1 MILDV
6 NEIKKI
12 LPHRPPMLLVD
23 RIIDLVPFES
33 GVGIKNVT
41 LNEPFFPGHFPG
53 NPIMPGVFI
62 LEAMAQVGGIAMLY
76 PEENRGKIA
85 LFGGMENVKFKK
97 PVVPGDQLV
106 MKARLVH
113 VVKGNFG
120 KLHAEAFVDDTFV
133 AQGDFIFALKKT
145 GKRADL
151 S

>member
-1 MILDV
+1 MIQLNTED
-6 NEIKKI
+6 IKKI

-33 GVGIKNVT
+33 GIGLKNVT

-85 LFGGMENVKFKK
+85 LFGGMENVKFKQQ
-97 PVVPGDQLV
+97 VVPGDQLI
-106 MKARLVH
+106 MKAHIVN
-113 VVKGNFG
+113 VVKKNFG
-120 KLHAEAFVDDTFV
+120 KLHAEAFVDDKLA
-133 AQGDFIFALKKT
+133 AQGDFIFALKKPEN
-145 GKRADL
+145 G
-151 S
+151 SF